1 MTANMLSQ
9 AIELARAGKKEEA
22 RKILVQILSG
32 DLHNEAAWLWLAE
45 TVPTN
50 YQRRATLEKCLEYNP
65 NSQVARRALENMR
78 SSQADPN
85 AAPTSTET
93 LRPLMEAIRKPAA
106 IPSPLEKADTL
117 QGAPPASP
125 DMAEPVTT
133 QAKPKPKSS
142 AKRRKTAKLTDMPEG
157 ETRPQKKS
165 RRGTSSLK
173 KIGTLQD
180 EPSALPPPVEKAD
193 TLQGE
198 PSALPPSPVKA
209 DTLQSEPSVLQPS
222 PVKGDALQGEPSA
235 LPPSPVKADTLQR
248 EPSVL
253 PPAPVKVDPFQT
265 EPTVLPSS
273 PEKSKVLKGKPSVLP
288 PPPVKVD
295 PFQTEPTVL
304 PSSPE
309 KSKVLKGKPSV
320 LPPAPEKVSA
330 FQTEPAVL
338 PTPLKKADTRQSKP
352 PLIPAPL
359 KKVDAIQ
366 SKPSVSPTEEKLAN
380 RLAMIKPASTTGD
393 PKAAEKPD
401 IPAFPAHPAQKPPR
415 APPPP
420 PPKKNRRMNAFDAVM
435 ISLIVL
441 FLIGIAGFL
450 LWGQYGPTL
459 IGYLTPGTSPD
470 FVATAGFL
478 ETQNA
483 QMRETLT
490 GVQARQLTNA
500 RLSQPTQTPSPTAS
514 ATSTPVPTID
524 PNNPSLLFVDEISC
538 TVKQISLSGGVSL
551 TVTGAPPQNCQNT
564 QLSPDGKKLSYLVQE
579 GDPSD
584 FIQSLYVM
592 NVDGSSPVK
601 VLDRAYLLNLVDW
614 SPDSNWLS
622 YTAVCGENQSG
633 PMLCLNL
640 VSADGTANFQLTDN
654 RSGSIDPAAEVVSWS
669 PDGLWLAFIGDQ
681 IPQIIRSDGSGLAKL
696 ANEKGYLSMVWSP
709 DSQKVAYYSP
719 DGAGIR
725 VVDLHANELL
735 LHSPSLAAPQ
745 TGQNLA
751 WTPDGKQLVYLDT
764 RLKALALVSLDS
776 LEVKPLVQLD
786 GWVNHLAWSPD
797 GGQLAFIELPDAS
810 KPVGALKVINAD
822 GSGERVLVDSLQDAP
837 FVWKMPGEAQAVTP
851 IAITPPTPTNTP
863 VATPISSLSQGL
875 RLYYN
880 FDADPQGLVKDWS
893 GNGLDGT
900 LKGGDYSPIFGS
912 NKALTFSGTSI
923 SLNDPFGDTS
933 PEKMTVAL
941 FFKPTL
947 GVTFPGTLL
956 AWSDGHAS
964 GIYLNAYMNWKV
976 GNTDEIIEGTG
987 ADLIGPG
994 SSGSVEDHYIATT
1007 SLRSVFEASA
1017 ASWHHL
1023 AVTYDQTSGIAQL
1036 YIDGV
1041 LNTSKNLGKFVPVT
1055 GSYGLTIG
1063 NHPAQSGTEFTGM
1076 MDEIRIYE
1084 RVLTAAEIKKLAAIT
1099 PPK

>member
-1 MTANMLSQ
+1 
-9 AIELARAGKKEEA
+9 
-22 RKILVQILSG
+22 
-32 DLHNEAAWLWLAE
+32 
-45 TVPTN
+45 
-50 YQRRATLEKCLEYNP
+50 
-65 NSQVARRALENMR
+65 
-78 SSQADPN
+78 
-85 AAPTSTET
+85 
-93 LRPLMEAIRKPAA
+93 
-106 IPSPLEKADTL
+106 
-117 QGAPPASP
+117 
-125 DMAEPVTT
+125 
-133 QAKPKPKSS
+133 
-142 AKRRKTAKLTDMPEG
+142 
-157 ETRPQKKS
+157 
-165 RRGTSSLK
+165 
-173 KIGTLQD
+173 
-180 EPSALPPPVEKAD
+180 
-193 TLQGE
+193 
-198 PSALPPSPVKA
+198 
-209 DTLQSEPSVLQPS
+209 
-222 PVKGDALQGEPSA
+222 
-235 LPPSPVKADTLQR
+235 
-248 EPSVL
+248 
-253 PPAPVKVDPFQT
+253 
-265 EPTVLPSS
+265 
-273 PEKSKVLKGKPSVLP
+273 
-288 PPPVKVD
+288 
-295 PFQTEPTVL
+295 
-304 PSSPE
+304 
-309 KSKVLKGKPSV
+309 
-320 LPPAPEKVSA
+320 
-330 FQTEPAVL
+330 
-338 PTPLKKADTRQSKP
+338 
-352 PLIPAPL
+352 
-359 KKVDAIQ
+359 
-366 SKPSVSPTEEKLAN
+366 
-380 RLAMIKPASTTGD
+380 
-393 PKAAEKPD
+393 
-401 IPAFPAHPAQKPPR
+401 
-415 APPPP
+415 
-420 PPKKNRRMNAFDAVM
+420 MNTFDAVM

-441 FLIGIAGFL
+441 FIIGIAGFL

-470 FVATAGFL
+470 LVATAGFL

-490 GVQARQLTNA
+490 AVQARQLTNA

-514 ATSTPVPTID
+514 ATSTPVPTLD
-524 PNNPSLLFVDEISC
+524 PNNPSILFVDEISC

-564 QLSPDGKKLSYLVQE
+564 QLSPDGKKLSYFVQE

-640 VSADGTANFQLTDN
+640 VRADGTANFQLTDK

-669 PDGLWLAFIGDQ
+669 PDGLWLAFVGDQ

-696 ANEKGYLSMVWSP
+696 TNEKGYLSMVWSP
-709 DSQKVAYYSP
+709 DSQKVAFYSP

-764 RLKALALVSLDS
+764 RLKALALVNLDS

-797 GGQLAFIELPDAS
+797 GGQLTFIELPDAS

-822 GSGERVLVDSLQDAP
+822 GSSEKVLIDSLEDAP
-837 FVWKMPGEAQAVTP
+837 FIWKMPGEPQAVTP

-863 VATPISSLSQGL
+863 VATPISGLSQGL

-900 LKGGDYSPIFGS
+900 LKGGVYSPIFGP
-912 NKALTFSGTSI
+912 NKALTFSGTTI

-933 PEKMTVAL
+933 PEKMTIAL

-994 SSGSVEDHYIATT
+994 TSGSVEDHYIATT
-1007 SLRSVFEASA
+1007 SLRSAFEASEA
-1017 ASWHHL
+1017 GWHHL
-1023 AVTYDQTSGIAQL
+1023 AITYDQTTGIAQL
-1036 YIDGV
+1036 YIDGT

-1084 RVLTAAEIKKLAAIT
+1084 RVLTAAEIKQLAAKT